1 MSISKKDAD
10 SQDVQLSL
18 FDFDNQTYAQNS
30 NTNTNTVITDNDT
43 NASYTNNSD
52 NNNTASSYTDNS
64 NSNTDRNNSIEYTEH
79 TEHTETTHTWSP
91 NIDINEWIS
100 KLEPT
105 DADALALENVQP
117 SLLTTEQAARLW
129 AKLAAWTQS
138 DQIAYYVED
147 SPTSSDAAYD
157 ARMRML
163 SALEATFPTLDTPQ
177 SPTHRVGGTF
187 SNDFASVKHPSRM
200 MSLDDVFSFDELKD
214 WYNSVIRDLNWPENK
229 PLPMT
234 CEVKIDGLALNLIYR
249 NGTLEQ
255 GLTRGDGVTGED
267 ISLNVRTIDA
277 IPTQLHA
284 EDSDDIPEFVEIRGE
299 VFMTWDDFRKLN
311 EEQENAEKPL
321 FANPRNAA
329 AGSLRQKDP
338 RITASRRLSFFAHG
352 LGELRWKNS
361 TRHANSETTFNQSD
375 AYSLYKQWGI
385 PVSPY
390 TRNVNNFEQ
399 IQDMIDYY
407 GEHRASVIHA
417 LDGIVIKVDD
427 RALQRKLG
435 ATSRAPRWA
444 IAYKYPPEEVNT
456 LLKDIVVQVGRTGR
470 VTPVAILEPVTVAG
484 STISRTTLHNA
495 YEVEHKGV
503 LIGDTVVVRKAGDVI
518 PELVGPVLAARN
530 GHEKELRKFVMPE
543 LCPSCGAKLAPA
555 KEGDKD
561 IRCPNVENCPAQ
573 LTERIIHLASRQA
586 FDIENLGE
594 ASALALTNPEDSR
607 PATSEVYIENEN
619 IKRIVIQRGSSVAP
633 TLPKSSCDLPLP
645 QNPVLTSEADIFNI
659 SAEDL
664 RNVKVWKEI
673 PLVEEWEEVGK
684 DGKLKKKSKK
694 IGGSGLWN
702 LVPAFWTRKL
712 EAKRVEQETILSS
725 SKDEYENNSTDI
737 SENTPIEQFNPNYPG
752 FEVPRDAFVTEIKDK
767 QIRQDGCLVT
777 IGVPF
782 YKRPSETTRSMLEE
796 ISQKGKSATLWRVLV
811 ALSIRRLGP
820 PTARVIAEHFGSLD
834 NISNA
839 SIEELTNI
847 NGVGPEIAQAVYD
860 WFEKSKDPNDWRSEI
875 LRNWKEAGVVG
886 NPDSSNKLEQTLSGK
901 TVVVTGSLEDFTR
914 DSAKEAISSRGGKAA
929 SSVSKNTYCVIIGE
943 NAGSKAT
950 KAQELGIPMLNEK
963 QFKIL
968 LETGSLEKAS
978 QADLTLDEFID
989 TSLDNVNT
997 NTKENEMES

>member
-1 MSISKKDAD
+1 MSISKKDAAN
-10 SQDVQLSL
+10 SSIQPSL
-18 FDFDNQTYAQNS
+18 FDFDNKTYTQDSFDSPSSAADSLS
-30 NTNTNTVITDNDT
+30 NADGIPSNDADSSSSDADSSSSRKAHIW
-43 NASYTNNSD
+43 NPNLNND
-52 NNNTASSYTDNS
+52 
-64 NSNTDRNNSIEYTEH
+64 
-79 TEHTETTHTWSP
+79 
-91 NIDINEWIS
+91 EWIA

-105 DADALALENVQP
+105 DADALALENIQL
-117 SLLTTEQAARLW
+117 SFFTTEQAAKLW
-129 AKLAAWTQS
+129 YKLAAWAQL

-163 SALEATFPTLDTPQ
+163 SSLESAFPSLDNPQ

-187 SNDFASVKHPSRM
+187 SNDFTPVKHPSRM
-200 MSLDDVFSFDELKD
+200 MSLDDVFSFEELHD
-214 WYNSVIRDLNWPENK
+214 WYNSVLRDLHWSQNE

-249 NGTLEQ
+249 NGILEQ

-277 IPTQLHA
+277 IPTQLNA
-284 EDSDDIPEFVEIRGE
+284 NDPEDIPEFVEIRGE
-299 VFMTWDDFRKLN
+299 VFMSWKDFYKLN
-311 EEQENAEKPL
+311 EEQENSGKSP

-338 RITASRRLSFFAHG
+338 RITSTRRLSFFAHG
-352 LGELRWKNS
+352 LGQLRWKNS

-375 AYSLYKQWGI
+375 AYELYKKWGV

-407 GEHRASVIHA
+407 GENRSSIIHA
-417 LDGIVIKVDD
+417 LDGIVVKVDD

-456 LLKDIVVQVGRTGR
+456 ILKDIIVQVGRTGR
-470 VTPVAILEPVTVAG
+470 VTPVAVLEPVTVAG
-484 STISRTTLHNA
+484 STISRTTLHNS

-518 PELVGPVLAARN
+518 PELVGPVLAARKGREQN
-530 GHEKELRKFVMPE
+530 LRRFVMPE
-543 LCPSCGAKLAPA
+543 FCPSCGTKLAPA

-586 FDIENLGE
+586 FDIENLGD
-594 ASALALTNPEDSR
+594 AAALALANPEDSR
-607 PATSEVYIENEN
+607 PTTCEVYRPDIDK
-619 IKRIVIQRGSSVAP
+619 ITIDRGSSSKPNIPEAHFN
-633 TLPKSSCDLPLP
+633 LPDYQSPIL
-645 QNPVLTSEADIFNI
+645 NSEAGIFNI
-659 SAEDL
+659 KAEDL
-664 RNVKVWKEI
+664 QNVMVWKEI
-673 PLVEEWEEVGK
+673 PLVEQWNELGE
-684 DGKLKKKSKK
+684 DGRLKKRSKK
-694 IGGSGLWN
+694 IGGSGLWKQ
-702 LVPAFWTRKL
+702 VSAFWTREL
-712 EAKRVEQETILSS
+712 EAKRNLSS
-725 SKDEYENNSTDI
+725 SSSDDSQDEFNSD
-737 SENTPIEQFNPNYPG
+737 YPD
-752 FEVPRDAFVTEIKDK
+752 FEVPLDAFVTRVKTK
-767 QIRQDGCLVT
+767 QVRKNGDLLT
-777 IGVPF
+777 LSVPC
-782 YKRPSETTRSMLEE
+782 YRRPSETTRSMLDE
-796 ISQKGKSATLWRVLV
+796 ISQKGKNAALWRVLV

-820 PTARVIAEHFGSLD
+820 PTARLIAQHFGSLD

-847 NGVGPEIAQAVYD
+847 DGVGSEIAKEVFE
-860 WFEKSKDPNDWRSEI
+860 WFDKAKNIDDWRYEI
-875 LRNWKEAGVVG
+875 LASWKNAGVVG
-886 NPDSSNKLEQTLSGK
+886 KSDSSSSSQTQTLIGK
-901 TVVVTGSLEDFTR
+901 TIVVTGSLEDYTR
-914 DSAKEAISSRGGKAA
+914 DSAKEAIISRGGKAA
-929 SSVSKNTYCVIIGE
+929 SSVSKNTYCAIVGA

-950 KAQELGIPMLNEK
+950 KALELGIPTLNES

-968 LETGSLEKAS
+968 LTTGDVELALRN
-978 QADLTLDEFID
+978 DITLDLQ
-989 TSLDNVNT
+989 S
-997 NTKENEMES
+997 ES